1 VLSLTS
7 GEVYRRGRRRS
18 FSLTAAFVPLFC
30 LQNAGYRSSKY
41 PMGVVVMQEGLPVLS
56 FVRHFSL
63 FLTSLS
69 DDRKQELIIIQC
81 IEKRIL
87 NS

>member
-1 VLSLTS
+1 MLSLTS

-18 FSLTAAFVPLFC
+18 FLLTAAFVLQFC

-41 PMGVVVMQEGLPVLS
+41 PMGAVVMQGGLPVLS

-63 FLTSLS
+63 FLASLS
-69 DDRKQELIIIQC
+69 DDRKQEPIIIQC
-81 IEKRIL
+81 IEKRFL